1 MIRDIDENLISPEKL
16 LHANDMVRLG
26 CNDCSGC
33 CDCCRDRAER
43 ITLDKWDMD
52 RLKEGLQK
60 SFDDLLALGSIEI
73 TLVNNILLPV
83 LGKKPDKDE
92 CIFLNDEGR
101 CTIHAFR
108 PGICRMFP
116 LARIYH
122 DDGSFSYFLQEGECP
137 HLSGVKIKVSKWL
150 GVGNTVRYE
159 QEVRSYHDRLKELR
173 KKCFLATTHEDIVKL
188 QTKFL
193 EENFRG
199 DNSSILC

>member
-73 TLVNNILLPV
+73 TLETISS
-83 LGKKPDKDE
+83 
-92 CIFLNDEGR
+92 CR
-101 CTIHAFR
+101 CLERNRIKTNAF
-108 PGICRMFP
+108 
-116 LARIYH
+116 
-122 DDGSFSYFLQEGECP
+122 S
-137 HLSGVKIKVSKWL
+137 
-150 GVGNTVRYE
+150 
-159 QEVRSYHDRLKELR
+159 
-173 KKCFLATTHEDIVKL
+173 
-188 QTKFL
+188 
-193 EENFRG
+193 
-199 DNSSILC
+199 